1 MEPRMETL
9 SRWPGSRSSSGTGL
23 DEDADASPPE
33 PVSQSLCLGASPI
46 GFTWGKLHRK
56 LSLASGPH
64 LLYPCDFTALRG
76 YSETRQRESQ
86 RKTNMLRKKMYIFS
100 HYLNNETISSGKFGI
115 ISWKIIGMNSPI

>member
-9 SRWPGSRSSSGTGL
+9 SHWPSSWSSSGTGL
-23 DEDADASPPE
+23 DGDADASPPE

-76 YSETRQRESQ
+76 YSETRQKRV
-86 RKTNMLRKKMYIFS
+86 TKKNKYAEKENVYFS